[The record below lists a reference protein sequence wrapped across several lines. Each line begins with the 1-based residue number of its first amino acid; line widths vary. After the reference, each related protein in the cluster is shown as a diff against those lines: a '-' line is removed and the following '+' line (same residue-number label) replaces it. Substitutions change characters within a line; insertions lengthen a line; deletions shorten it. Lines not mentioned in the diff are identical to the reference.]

1 MKWINHTKRKMIT
14 TTLACLTAALLAS
27 PVVLAEQKLRGNAQG
42 RQGPLTDG
50 EVVVLDHQG
59 QTLVSTHVDAHGS
72 FELTIPHTDHYP
84 VIVQVTPQSGS
95 DKRPLKGYV
104 VDDKTDSVTITPVS
118 TRIVDIAMRVL
129 GGLTKENLLI
139 ASKHGLATSFGGTSG
154 VGSDEHAGH

>member
-1 MKWINHTKRKMIT
+1 MT
-14 TTLACLTAALLAS
+14 TTLLACLTAAMLAS
-27 PVVLAEQKLRGNAQG
+27 PTAFAEQKLRGNAQG

-59 QTLVSTHVDAHGS
+59 QTLVSTQVDAHGS
-72 FELTIPHTDHYP
+72 FELSIPRTEHYP
-84 VIVQVTPQSGS
+84 VIIQVTPQSGS

-118 TRIVDIAMRVL
+118 TRIVDIAVRVL

-139 ASKHGLATSFGGTSG
+139 ASKHGLATSFGG
-154 VGSDEHAGH
+154 VGGAGGGEHAGH